1 MFFFLQKQI
10 GMQRELFLVF
20 LLRNED
26 KCLVIYKR
34 GKLCLKVSF
43 LYMFYNKEGIDF
55 EKYFKVYVL
64 LRLIK
69 LNRWYIFVII
79 GNICI

>member
-1 MFFFLQKQI
+1 
-10 GMQRELFLVF
+10 
-20 LLRNED
+20 
-26 KCLVIYKR
+26 
-34 GKLCLKVSF
+34 
-43 LYMFYNKEGIDF
+43 MFYNKEGIDF

-69 LNRWYIFVII
+69 FNRWYIFVII